1 MRSRVREEA
10 GIGLIEVLIATT
22 VMAIGIFAVVAGF
35 SSGFSAINRAS
46 KHTTAAALADKQME
60 TLRRGTWASISSI
73 AGAPVTG
80 PDGRTYFMATAV
92 ALTCPD
98 ESTPTGAPLM
108 CTVSVPAP
116 PVTSFPVK
124 RATVTVK
131 DGSTA
136 AAPVLITESATF
148 DQFIG

>member
-1 MRSRVREEA
+1 VRSRLNDEA
-10 GIGLIEVLIATT
+10 GIGLIELLIATT

-35 SSGFSAINRAS
+35 SSGFGAINRAS
-46 KHTTAAALADKQME
+46 KHSTAAALADKQME
-60 TLRRGTWASISSI
+60 TLRRGTWASLSSI
-73 AGAPVTG
+73 AGTSVPG
-80 PDGRTYFMATAV
+80 PDGRTYFMATDV
-92 ALTCPD
+92 VVTCPD

-108 CTVSVPAP
+108 CTINSPAP

-124 RATVTVK
+124 RATVTVR

-136 AAPVLITESATF
+136 LAPVLITESATF